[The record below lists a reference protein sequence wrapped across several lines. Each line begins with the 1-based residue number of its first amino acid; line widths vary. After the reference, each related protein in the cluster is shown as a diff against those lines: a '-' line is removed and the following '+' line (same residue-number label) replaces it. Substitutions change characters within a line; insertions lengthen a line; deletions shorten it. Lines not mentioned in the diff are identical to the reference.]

1 MSDCTHMKDGNCSL
15 GLFGGSPTRMSCAS
29 CMSYSGNIRGL
40 GDIVAKVAQ
49 VTGIA
54 TVAKRSG
61 CNCGARRKK
70 LNEILDLGS

>member
-1 MSDCTHMKDGNCSL
+1 MTCVRLVDGRCSL
-15 GLFGGSPTRMSCAS
+15 GLFNSSPKKMECAG

-54 TVAKRSG
+54 AVAKRSG

>member
-1 MSDCTHMKDGNCSL
+1 MSDCTHMKDGKCSL

>member
-1 MSDCTHMKDGNCSL
+1 MTCVRLIEGKCSL
-15 GLFGGSPTRMSCAS
+15 GLFNSSPKKMQCAS

-54 TVAKRSG
+54 AVAKRSG
-61 CNCGARRKK
+61 CNCGERRKK
-70 LNEILDLGS
+70 LNEIVKLNA

>member
-1 MSDCTHMKDGNCSL
+1 MSDCAHMKDGKCSL

-54 TVAKRSG
+54 AVAKRSG

>member
-1 MSDCTHMKDGNCSL
+1 MSDCTHMVDGKCSL

-54 TVAKRSG
+54 AVAKRSG

>member
-1 MSDCTHMKDGNCSL
+1 MSDCAHMKDGKCSL

-40 GDIVAKVAQ
+40 GDILAKVTQ

-54 TVAKRSG
+54 ALAKKSG
-61 CNCGARRKK
+61 CNCGERRKK
-70 LNEILDLGS
+70 LNEIVKLNA

>member
-1 MSDCTHMKDGNCSL
+1 MTCVRLVEGRCSL
-15 GLFGGSPTRMSCAS
+15 GLFGGSPKQMQCAG

-40 GDIVAKVAQ
+40 GDIVAKVTQ

-54 TVAKRSG
+54 ALAKKSG

>member
-1 MSDCTHMKDGNCSL
+1 MSDCAHMKDGKCSL

-54 TVAKRSG
+54 AVVKRSG

>member
-1 MSDCTHMKDGNCSL
+1 MTCVRLVEGKCSL
-15 GLFGGSPTRMSCAS
+15 GLFNGSPKQMQCAS

-54 TVAKRSG
+54 AVAKRSG
-61 CNCGARRKK
+61 CNCGERRKK
-70 LNEILDLGS
+70 LNEILKLNA

>member
-1 MSDCTHMKDGNCSL
+1 MSDCTHMKESKCSL

-54 TVAKRSG
+54 AVAKRSG

-70 LNEILDLGS
+70 LNEIVDLSS